1 MRIIKTDLQA
11 RAVLHLVSAMALM
24 LSGMIILIYRLA
36 ESTQLLLYHT
46 VSSSHSVVM
55 ICLGAAML
63 FRCFG
68 PGHLTSGTRALISI
82 WSSRM
87 LAVLALA
94 ACVDGIFFHY
104 FDPFDSDLH
113 PVPFVLFAVAAL
125 TLLLPACP
133 PRQRSNLQSTILRA
147 SASFGLLLAVTGLVL
162 LIPHLVLEQPILARH
177 PMGSLVVAV
186 SMTLT
191 GLALYATH
199 YSGRRE
205 IPALARSS
213 AVFTALVVVVV
224 VTAGVFMFDA
234 EMDEIRMKGEQAIEN
249 LNTSRRNKGE
259 DTVNLFSRLAERW
272 ENYPHDE
279 HDRLMEL
286 DVRTYLQQIRY
297 LDSLILLD
305 ELRIPVWERRRNE
318 SESYLFL
325 LATDPQVRARLAE
338 SPDPVQ
344 MIVPE
349 HHSTQQRAKL
359 LLRLPVHFY
368 DTATTSEFSLI
379 AVLDVQTMLAPSST
393 MYGSGIYTFTEMRDG
408 RLLDHFGQWVTGET
422 QEYLEDHA
430 LFLTSS
436 ELTTKYSSGTP
447 IYSYLYDLSELQSV
461 ANLQILIVVSGLG
474 LVLLVVLAVERN
486 TTLEEQGD
494 QLQYQAEHDAL
505 TGLLNRNSIEKH
517 LADRFGDPNGLTV
530 LFIDLDGFTLIN
542 DSLGLQV
549 GDELLRTLAQRL
561 QANQPLRSE
570 LARFASDEFLLV
582 LHGLTESPERVEQ
595 LANDMMAIVA
605 QPYRIGSHKIYLT
618 ASIGVA
624 HQTDDQRAP
633 LELIQRADMAMHQA
647 KKLGYNHVQYFDKS
661 MALRLQ
667 ASAGLRSGLQ
677 EAIEND
683 RLQLHYQP
691 IVRCNDEQ
699 TIAVEALLR
708 WETAPGEFI
717 SPAEFIP
724 LAERTGQIVPL
735 SEWVLRQ
742 ACSDIVKLR
751 ERGDCRVAVNV
762 SAVHFNRANFIDF
775 VLQTIQEYNC
785 KPEWI
790 ELEMTES
797 ILLENTNYA
806 ISQLQAL
813 RNHGISIA
821 LDDFGTGFSSLSYL
835 KRLPIDKVKI
845 DRSFIAGIRSHKS
858 DRVLISSVIK
868 IAQSLNFAVVAE
880 GVETPHQAQF
890 VTELGTNYMQGYYF
904 GRPVPLD
911 DL

>member
-11 RAVLHLVSAMALM
+11 RAVLHLVSAMALV
-24 LSGMIILIYRLA
+24 LAGLIILLYRLV
-36 ESTQLLLYHT
+36 EPTQLLLYHT
-46 VSSSHSVVM
+46 VSSSHTMVM
-55 ICLGAAML
+55 VCLGGAML
-63 FRCFG
+63 LRCFG
-68 PGHLTSGTRALISI
+68 PGHMADGVKARVSI
-82 WSSRM
+82 WGARV
-87 LAVLALA
+87 LAVVALA

-104 FDPFDSDLH
+104 FDPFESDLH

-125 TLLLPACP
+125 TLLMPSCAPA
-133 PRQRSNLQSTILRA
+133 QRSDIQTRVIRA
-147 SASFGLLLAVTGLVL
+147 SASFGLLLAASGLLL
-162 LIPHLVLEQPILARH
+162 LIPHIVLEQPILARH

-186 SMTLT
+186 TMALT
-191 GLALYATH
+191 GFALYATH

-213 AVFTALVVVVV
+213 GVFTGLIVTVVV
-224 VTAGVFMFDA
+224 AGGLTMFDA
-234 EMDEIRMKGEQAIEN
+234 EMDDIRLRGEQAVEN
-249 LNTSRRNKGE
+249 LNSSRRVKGE
-259 DTVNLFSRLAERW
+259 DTINLFRRLAERW

-286 DVRTYLQQIRY
+286 DVRTYLEQVRF
-297 LDSLILLD
+297 LDALILLD
-305 ELRIPVWERRRNE
+305 ELRTPVWERRKNE
-318 SESYLFL
+318 SENYLYL
-325 LATDPQVRARLAE
+325 LASDPQVRARLTE
-338 SPDPVQ
+338 DPGPVQ
-344 MIVPE
+344 LIVPE

-368 DTATTSEFSLI
+368 DTPVESEHSLV
-379 AVLDVQTMLAPSST
+379 AVLDVQTMLASSAT
-393 MYGSGIYTFTEMRDG
+393 LYESDIYTFTEMRDG
-408 RLLDHFGQWVTGET
+408 RLLDHFGHWVTDET
-422 QEYLEDHA
+422 QEYLEHHA

-436 ELTTKYSSGTP
+436 ELTTRFSSGTP
-447 IYSYLYDLSELQSV
+447 IYSYLYDLSELQSI
-461 ANLQILIVVSGLG
+461 ANLQILIVVAGLG

-517 LADRFGDPNGLTV
+517 LADHFGDPTGLTV

-582 LHGLTESPERVEQ
+582 LHGLTDSPERIEQ
-595 LANDMMAIVA
+595 LANEMMAIVA
-605 QPYRIGSHKIYLT
+605 QPYRIGSQKIYLT

-624 HQTDDQRAP
+624 HQTADQRMP

-667 ASAGLRSGLQ
+667 ASAGMRSGLQ

-683 RLQLHYQP
+683 KLQLHYQP
-691 IVRCNDEQ
+691 IVRCNDEH
-699 TIAVEALLR
+699 TVGVEALLR

-724 LAERTGQIVPL
+724 LAEMTGQIVPL

-742 ACSDIVKLR
+742 ACADAIKLR
-751 ERGDCRVAVNV
+751 ERGDYRVAVNV

-775 VLQTIQEYNC
+775 VLQTIKEYNC

-806 ISQLQAL
+806 ISQLQTL
-813 RNHGISIA
+813 RSHGISIA